1 MMTMQT
7 RVQPDPAVLA
17 TTLSNQETVLLHVQ
31 TNYYYTLNATGAQ
44 IWQGLS
50 EGRALGEI
58 CQALVTHYTLTLA
71 EAEAAVLALLRD
83 LTAENLVQRVALSV
97 PRSTHD

>member
-17 TTLSNQETVLLHVQ
+17 TTLPDQEVVLLHVR

-44 IWQGLS
+44 IWQGIQ
-50 EGRALGEI
+50 AQQTVGEI
-58 CQALVTHYTLTLA
+58 SQALVERYALSLT
-71 EAEAAVLALLRD
+71 EAEAAVRTLLTQ
-83 LTAENLVQRVALSV
+83 LTAATLVQEVA
-97 PRSTHD
+97 TQ